1 MIFRLHID
9 IPLSEYEGSS
19 IAASEEIVTAL
30 KESLLYHKLKDKY
43 DIKKIQYR
51 LSHDNDRQKRNYLV
65 KDENGH
71 VSTNKSKVEL

>member
-1 MIFRLHID
+1 MFRLHID
-9 IPLSEYEGSS
+9 IPMSDYEGSA
-19 IAASEEIVTAL
+19 IAASEEIIAAL
-30 KESLLYHKLKDKY
+30 KESILYHKLKDKY
-43 DIKKIQYR
+43 NIEKIQYR